1 MAAPSIVSGALE
13 CAPGTSHAMRR
24 LGKPEE
30 IADAAAYLCSD
41 RPSFITGHP
50 LVVDG
55 GMLVNPYLL

>member
-1 MAAPSIVSGALE
+1 
-13 CAPGTSHAMRR
+13 MRR